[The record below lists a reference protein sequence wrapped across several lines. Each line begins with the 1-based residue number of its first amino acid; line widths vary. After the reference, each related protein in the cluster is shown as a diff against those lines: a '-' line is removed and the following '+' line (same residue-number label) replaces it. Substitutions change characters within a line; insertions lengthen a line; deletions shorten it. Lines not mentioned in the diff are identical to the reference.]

1 MAEITITDK
10 ELKKVK
16 NRFGPYKGLNKM
28 PLFEDRGIKVIKVS
42 DVLLPIIE
50 NAFREYAR
58 AHKGCTKTIE
68 DKAWKDFLSKL
79 KKYL

>member
-1 MAEITITDK
+1 MAEITIPQREID
-10 ELKKVK
+10 KVK
-16 NRFGPYKGLNKM
+16 NRFGPYRKLDSVPKVAKI
-28 PLFEDRGIKVIKVS
+28 IKIT

-50 NAFREYAR
+50 NAFREYAK
-58 AHKGCTKTIE
+58 AHKGCTKAIE

>member
-1 MAEITITDK
+1 MAEITIPQK
-10 ELKKVK
+10 ELDKVK
-16 NRFGPYKGLNKM
+16 NRFGVYKGLNK
-28 PLFEDRGIKVIKVS
+28 VIKMT
-42 DVLLPIIE
+42 DVLLPVIE

-58 AHKGCTKTIE
+58 AHKGCTKAIE

>member
-1 MAEITITDK
+1 MAEITIPQK
-10 ELKKVK
+10 ELDKVK
-16 NRFGPYKGLNKM
+16 NKLGVYKQLSRPNQKPPAIRF
-28 PLFEDRGIKVIKVS
+28 S

-58 AHKGCTKTIE
+58 AHKGCTKQIE

-79 KKYL
+79 RRYL